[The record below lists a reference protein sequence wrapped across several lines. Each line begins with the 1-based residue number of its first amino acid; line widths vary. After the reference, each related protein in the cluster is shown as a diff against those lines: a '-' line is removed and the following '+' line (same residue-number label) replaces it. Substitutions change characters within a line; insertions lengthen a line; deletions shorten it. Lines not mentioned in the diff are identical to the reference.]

1 MNRNLTKYIIGLL
14 LFGSNGVVASFI
26 GLPSHD
32 IVFWRSI
39 LGGLLLTALFF
50 LTGNRITCHR
60 HKKDLLFVILS
71 GAAMAADWLLL
82 FEAYSRIGVS
92 LGMIINY
99 CGPVIVILFST
110 FIFREKITVKAI
122 FALSFALTGAVL
134 ISWQG
139 ANNGIDKLGL
149 MLAVLSAFAYAA
161 MVIFNKLSKEIK
173 GTENATIQLLST
185 MIIVAVYVAIK
196 QGVHFTIPSGSVFP
210 VLWIGLLN
218 TGLGCYFYF
227 SSLSSLPAQ
236 TVAVFGY
243 LEPLSAV
250 FFSVLIL
257 QERMLTLQLIGSFL
271 ILTGTILLNIRRR
284 KTLDQNR
291 SISS

>member
-1 MNRNLTKYIIGLL
+1 MNRNLTKYIVGLL

-26 GLPSHD
+26 DLPSHY
-32 IVFWRSI
+32 IVLWRSI
-39 LGGLLLTALFF
+39 LGGLMLTGLFF

-99 CGPVIVILFST
+99 CGPVVVILFSA
-110 FIFREKITVKAI
+110 FIFKEKITVKTI
-122 FALSFALTGAVL
+122 FALGFALSGAIL

-139 ANNGIDKLGL
+139 ANSGIDKLGL
-149 MLAVLSAFAYAA
+149 ILAALSAFAYAA

-185 MIIVAVYVAIK
+185 MVIVTVYVTLK
-196 QGVHFTIPSGSVFP
+196 HGLHFVIPSKSIFP

-257 QERMLTLQLIGSFL
+257 QERMLLLQIIGSTL
-271 ILTGTILLNIRRR
+271 ILIGTILLNIRTH
-284 KTLDQNR
+284 KPLDQNR

>member
-1 MNRNLTKYIIGLL
+1 MKRNLSKYTFGLL
-14 LFGSNGVVASFI
+14 LFGSNGIVASYI
-26 GLPSHD
+26 NLPSYD
-32 IVFWRSI
+32 IVLWRSV
-39 LGGLLLTALFF
+39 LGGLLLTVLFF
-50 LTGNRITCHR
+50 LTGNRFTCHH

-71 GAAMAADWLLL
+71 GVAMAADWLLL

-99 CGPVIVILFST
+99 CGPVIVIMFSA
-110 FIFREKITVKAI
+110 FIFKEKITVKII
-122 FALSFALTGAVL
+122 FALTFALSGAIL

-139 ANNGIDKLGL
+139 ANSGIDPLGL
-149 MLAVLSAFAYAA
+149 ILAILSAFAYAA

-185 MIIVAVYVAIK
+185 LVIVAIYVVAK
-196 QGVHFTIPSGSVFP
+196 QGIHCTIPSGSVIP
-210 VLWIGLLN
+210 IIWIGLLN

-236 TVAVFGY
+236 TVAVIGY

-257 QERMLTLQLIGSFL
+257 KERMLLLQIVGSILILIGA
-271 ILTGTILLNIRRR
+271 ILVNIRSH
-284 KTLDQNR
+284 KILEKN
-291 SISS
+291 

>member
-1 MNRNLTKYIIGLL
+1 
-14 LFGSNGVVASFI
+14 
-26 GLPSHD
+26 
-32 IVFWRSI
+32 
-39 LGGLLLTALFF
+39 
-50 LTGNRITCHR
+50 
-60 HKKDLLFVILS
+60 
-71 GAAMAADWLLL
+71 MAADWLLI

-99 CGPVIVILFST
+99 CGPVVVILFSA
-110 FIFREKITVKAI
+110 FIFKEKITVKTI
-122 FALSFALTGAVL
+122 FALGFARSGAIL

-139 ANNGIDKLGL
+139 ATSGIDKLGL
-149 MLAVLSAFAYAA
+149 ILAALSAFAYAA

-185 MIIVAVYVAIK
+185 MVIVTVYVALK
-196 QGVHFTIPSGSVFP
+196 HGLHFVIPSKSIFP

-257 QERMLTLQLIGSFL
+257 QERMLLLQIIGSTL
-271 ILTGTILLNIRRR
+271 ILIGTILLNIRTH
-284 KTLDQNR
+284 KPLDQNR

>member
-1 MNRNLTKYIIGLL
+1 MNRHLTKYIIGLL

-99 CGPVIVILFST
+99 CGPVIVILFSA
-110 FIFREKITVKAI
+110 FIFREKITVKTI

-134 ISWQG
+134 ISWPG

-185 MIIVAVYVAIK
+185 MIIVAVYVALK

-227 SSLSSLPAQ
+227 SSLSSLSAQ

-257 QERMLTLQLIGSFL
+257 QERMLTLQIIGTIL
-271 ILTGTILLNIRRR
+271 ILTGTNLLNIRRR

>member
-1 MNRNLTKYIIGLL
+1 MSTTLSIHLELIRIYNR
-14 LFGSNGVVASFI
+14 V
-26 GLPSHD
+26 
-32 IVFWRSI
+32 
-39 LGGLLLTALFF
+39 
-50 LTGNRITCHR
+50 
-60 HKKDLLFVILS
+60 
-71 GAAMAADWLLL
+71 
-82 FEAYSRIGVS
+82 
-92 LGMIINY
+92 
-99 CGPVIVILFST
+99 PV
-110 FIFREKITVKAI
+110 
-122 FALSFALTGAVL
+122 
-134 ISWQG
+134 
-139 ANNGIDKLGL
+139 LGL
-149 MLAVLSAFAYAA
+149 QC
-161 MVIFNKLSKEIK
+161 KL
-173 GTENATIQLLST
+173 
-185 MIIVAVYVAIK
+185 AVYVALK

-257 QERMLTLQLIGSFL
+257 QERMLTLQIIGSIL

-284 KTLDQNR
+284 KTLNQNR